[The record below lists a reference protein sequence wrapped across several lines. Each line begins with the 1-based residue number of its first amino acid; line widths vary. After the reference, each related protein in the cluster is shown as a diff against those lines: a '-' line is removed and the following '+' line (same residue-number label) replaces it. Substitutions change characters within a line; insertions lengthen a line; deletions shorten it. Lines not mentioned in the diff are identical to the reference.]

1 MTKLAFNKVKLY
13 DCLSIGFNKEWNTYF
28 IAIYNTKDFANI
40 YELNFET
47 LKEFNEELTSFIEGV
62 EKNE

>member
-1 MTKLAFNKVKLY
+1 MTKSAFNKFKLY
-13 DCLSIGFNKEWNTYF
+13 DCFSIGFNKERNTYL

-47 LKEFNEELTSFIEGV
+47 LKEVNEELTSIIEGV